1 MTEQRYQQRRT
12 GDRPVALTSA
22 PTKRTGYNKKGDHSA
37 ALFNFCIS
45 NYDYPYYFCVSLC
58 THSTMKIAF
67 AGGTVGRMP

>member
-1 MTEQRYQQRRT
+1 MGDRRT
-12 GDRPVALTSA
+12 TPAPPTDEKRAA
-22 PTKRTGYNKKGDHSA
+22 PTGRP
-37 ALFNFCIS
+37 FFICIS